1 MNLLSDGLQK
11 NLQNEK
17 LKGSEKQ
24 NSTTGFTVIKVHN
37 ETNWN
42 GSLYMKM
49 ENIMGYLQF

>member
-24 NSTTGFTVIKVHN
+24 NSTTGFTVINPLSPKSDQRQISRCN
-37 ETNWN
+37 I
-42 GSLYMKM
+42 SALY
-49 ENIMGYLQF
+49 EN